1 MVSQSH
7 LLVELR
13 PQLESLDDEALAA
26 LASAGLLRRARKDLE
41 SLAPIVR
48 ESDRHLEVD
57 LGTQKVTFDSRGPSR
72 AICTCPAKST
82 CQHVLAAWI
91 HLWSLVKSQSG
102 DVETAGPSSPDNERE
117 PSHDLVAELMSV
129 SPSALIEFA
138 GLPAVR
144 EALADVM
151 ESDLP
156 AIELD
161 GQVKIRLANPPVEV
175 RYAGGGLESFIFE
188 YRGRRRKG
196 LIARAVLAFQ
206 RANGASI
213 PPLPA
218 AKAGRRSARPLAPH
232 EQPATRRLLTHILAT
247 VADCIELGVPHLSEN
262 MVERLLSHSS
272 AAEGADLHRLS
283 LALSRLA
290 HHVDLQLELN
300 AESSSAAILSELAR
314 AFALASAIRDSPIV
328 VPGLWGEARSE
339 YENVSR
345 LELIGVAAEPWRT
358 ESGYTG
364 LTLFLWSPALK
375 RWYSV
380 TEARPIGLLDFDPV
394 MRYRAS
400 GPWTGCESPA
410 VACGAQVLLSH
421 ARVNRSGRISLAADT
436 RAQIMAAESWPDF
449 PGREFSSWESLKRSR
464 EDDLASLGLAD
475 ADPHADYYVLRPREW
490 LDPRF
495 DSATQEFHM
504 ELVDDVG
511 LRLTLTLRY
520 SKLAKHAIERL
531 EGARPKAG
539 ARLFAHLERGAFG
552 IRARPIAL
560 LQEPPERKTDNLFLD
575 DPPPTSIKEAF
586 VSKIQDLL
594 GRTGEYQDREPL
606 ARRLTATEMRLR
618 SMEGEI
624 LRLAEKGLTAQV
636 GEAQKLMQLEESLRN
651 SGLNLLPIYSGTSP
665 RILAERLLRLTF
677 CVGVIRQLGQ

>member
-1 MVSQSH
+1 VVSQSN
-7 LLVELR
+7 LLAELR

-26 LASAGLLRRARKDLE
+26 LASVGLLRRARKDLE
-41 SLAPIVR
+41 SQAPVAR
-48 ESDRHLEVD
+48 ESGRQLEVD

-72 AICTCPAKST
+72 ATCTCPAKST

-91 HLWSLVKSQSG
+91 HLRSLEGSRSSAEK
-102 DVETAGPSSPDNERE
+102 TAGLKSRATEQER
-117 PSHDLVAELMSV
+117 SHDLVAELMSV

-138 GLPAVR
+138 GLQAVR

-151 ESDLP
+151 ASDLP

-161 GQVKIRLANPPVEV
+161 RQVKIRLSHPPVEV

-188 YRGRRRKG
+188 YRGRQRKA

-218 AKAGRRSARPLAPH
+218 PKASRRSATPHAPH
-232 EQPATRRLLTHILAT
+232 EQPATRRLLTHVLAT
-247 VADCIELGVPHLSEN
+247 LAECIELGVPHLSEN
-262 MVERLLSHSS
+262 MAERLLSHSA

-290 HHVDLQLELN
+290 HHVGLQLELN
-300 AESSSAAILSELAR
+300 AESSSAALLSELAQ
-314 AFALASAIRDSPIV
+314 AFALASAIRDSSTV

-358 ESGYTG
+358 ESGYSG
-364 LTLFLWSPALK
+364 LTLFLWSPGLK
-375 RWYSV
+375 RWYSA
-380 TEARPIGLLDFDPV
+380 TEARPVGLLDFDPV
-394 MRYRAS
+394 NRYRAS
-400 GPWTGCESPA
+400 GPWAGCESPA
-410 VACGAQVLLSH
+410 VACGAQVILSN
-421 ARVNRSGRISLAADT
+421 ARVNRSGRISLASDT
-436 RAQIMAAESWPDF
+436 RAQIVAAETWPDF
-449 PGREFSSWESLKRSR
+449 PGREFSSWEALKRSR

-475 ADPHADYYVLRPREW
+475 ADPHADYYVLHPKEW
-490 LDPRF
+490 LEPRF
-495 DSATQEFHM
+495 DGATQEFYM
-504 ELVDDVG
+504 ELIDDVG
-511 LRLTLTLRY
+511 LRLTLNLRY

-531 EGARPKAG
+531 EVARPKAG
-539 ARLFAHLERGAFG
+539 ARLFVRLERGVFG

-575 DPPPTSIKEAF
+575 DPPPTSIKDAF

-594 GRTGEYQDREPL
+594 GGTGGYQDREPP
-606 ARRLTATEMRLR
+606 ARRLTATEIRLR

-624 LRLAEKGLTAQV
+624 LRLAEKGLTAQP
-636 GEAQKLMQLEESLRN
+636 GDAQKLMLLEESLRK
-651 SGLNLLPIYSGTSP
+651 SGLNLLPVDSGTSP
-665 RILAERLLRLTF
+665 RTLAERLLRLTF
-677 CVGVIRQLGQ
+677 CIGVVRQLGQ